1 MLGGFQIGRSALL
14 TSQRAM
20 QVTGQN
26 LANAATIGYRRRTV
40 ELTSL
45 GARNGVFSGQGV
57 GVSSIRRELDPALA
71 ARLRGALSMEVANGT
86 EYTYLSQVEALQDAL
101 GDNNLSTELTAFFG
115 AFSNLADNPS
125 DDALRGLA
133 VSRGTA
139 LADRVNRLHTDYLN
153 ARTNL
158 DADLSASAGQI
169 DQLLTDIANL
179 NGEIV
184 QSQDGDVS
192 ALQDQRDLKLDEL
205 AQLVEIDVISQ
216 PAGSVT
222 VQVNS
227 IPVVLGN
234 QSLGFEFERTDGGIE
249 LRTKDGTILNPTG
262 GEIAALR
269 RQDADTI
276 QPAIDALEVA
286 DQSTWCSK
294 SIVPTAQV
302 KAPSVGKSRKDSV
315 WATALFRWPTSACP
329 SHQLRWVLTARS
341 GSRNRRS
348 RHPYDWH

>member
-57 GVSSIRRELDPALA
+57 GISSIRRELDPALA

-86 EYTYLSQVEALQDAL
+86 EYTYLSQVETLQDAL

-115 AFSNLADNPS
+115 AFSNLANNPS

-139 LADRVNRLHTDYLN
+139 LADRVNRLHADYLK

-158 DADLSASAGQI
+158 DADLSASA
-169 DQLLTDIANL
+169 
-179 NGEIV
+179 
-184 QSQDGDVS
+184 
-192 ALQDQRDLKLDEL
+192 
-205 AQLVEIDVISQ
+205 
-216 PAGSVT
+216 
-222 VQVNS
+222 
-227 IPVVLGN
+227 
-234 QSLGFEFERTDGGIE
+234 
-249 LRTKDGTILNPTG
+249 
-262 GEIAALR
+262 
-269 RQDADTI
+269 
-276 QPAIDALEVA
+276 
-286 DQSTWCSK
+286 
-294 SIVPTAQV
+294 
-302 KAPSVGKSRKDSV
+302 
-315 WATALFRWPTSACP
+315 
-329 SHQLRWVLTARS
+329 
-341 GSRNRRS
+341 
-348 RHPYDWH
+348 